1 MRALV
6 ATENSGLFHRS
17 RPSYH
22 HKICSSQSSCDIFNV
37 SSRTVQILSQ
47 CPVFFAPLALL
58 FSLRPPQPAW
68 SDRAVEVQLVYALK
82 RAKLLRT
89 LGEAQYQ
96 RCGRTDKGVS
106 ALGQV
111 VTINLRS
118 CLTAGVGVLPRF
130 PERQSGEARDAAV
143 GVADGG
149 GSSAHQDELPVHA
162 ISLPVHSVS
171 FSIRLFGMSSSHHR
185 SHHSTIVL

>member
-1 MRALV
+1 MSNYHSLPTLTTRFVELLIRQCFQQASSK
-6 ATENSGLFHRS
+6 TGQNMSQ
-17 RPSYH
+17 RPAFYTH
-22 HKICSSQSSCDIFNV
+22 FA
-37 SSRTVQILSQ
+37 
-47 CPVFFAPLALL
+47 VFF
-58 FSLRPPQPAW
+58 RHPQPAW

-130 PERQSGEARDAAV
+130 AERQSGEARDAAAA
-143 GVADGG
+143 ADGG
-149 GSSAHQDELPVHA
+149 GSSAHQDELPVH
-162 ISLPVHSVS
+162 IFIFPLRTQCFGFLIP
-171 FSIRLFGMSSSHHR
+171 LFGMSSLNVPSN
-185 SHHSTIVL
+185 HSIFML